1 MRKKLKGVVGTVVA
15 VVLLSVAVFAVGVG
29 VGIWI
34 SGRDGGLGEDEAVPA
49 DVTVTEEVTETTVE
63 TVTEII
69 TEIKSSEYIDVTV
82 DGDKYLYS
90 GVFFDLDGFI
100 EEITK
105 DGKKLNVRISFSD
118 IATQFAY
125 EELVKKLD
133 ENGIDYIENNE

>member
-1 MRKKLKGVVGTVVA
+1 MRRKLKGAIGAVVA
-15 VVLLSVAVFAVGVG
+15 VVLLSAAVFAVGVG

-34 SGRDGGLGEDEAVPA
+34 SGRDGGLGESEAVPA
-49 DVTVTEEVTETTVE
+49 DATVTEEITETTTE
-63 TVTEII
+63 TTTIMI
-69 TEIKSSEYIDVTV
+69 TEVKSSEYIEVTI

-90 GVFFDLDGFI
+90 GVFFDLEDFI

-105 DGKKLNVRISFSD
+105 DGKKLDVRISFSD

-133 ENGIDYIENNE
+133 ENDINYTENNE